1 MITPQDEAAY
11 KRWLYSGM
19 TLAEAFA
26 LYRMELLNI
35 SLDSECENDYTD
47 ESKGEISN
55 D

>member
-11 KRWLYSGM
+11 ERWLFGTMS
-19 TLAEAFA
+19 LVEAFA

-47 ESKGEISN
+47 RSKGEISN